1 MLVLNQDTQEEGC
14 TFRISQ
20 KTKNYLIAFFG
31 FYEHDMYENF
41 NEFLSE
47 LGIDKISNSEN
58 LETFEMGNS
67 YALEAYSG
75 CDRRTFDVTII
86 LPHNFE
92 KKEEALSWFTSKVKN
107 SDYMVKKKIS
117 EIDVLDGDKLLASIK
132 KEINHTNK
140 TEMIN
145 NMFKEE
151 MIILKN
157 RMLESFEDK
166 ESKKIIENKFRKF

>member
-47 LGIDKISNSEN
+47 LGIDKVSNSEN
-58 LETFEMGNS
+58 LETFEMGNG

-92 KKEEALSWFTSKVKN
+92 TKEEALSWFSSKVKN
-107 SDYMVKKKIS
+107 SDYMVKNKIS

-140 TEMIN
+140 IKIIN